1 MFLSRSTLV
10 ALLPYFLQ
18 ASAQAS
24 GTGTTTRYWDCC
36 KASCGWPGKLTL
48 ASGSNPVTSC
58 DASDNPL
65 TNYNAVSGC
74 NSGGAYMC
82 SNQSPW
88 AISSTLSYGFAAT
101 SIAGGSESTWC
112 CACYQLTFTSGP
124 VAGKTMIVQS
134 TNTGGDLGNNQ
145 FDIAMPGG
153 GFGIFNGCTAEWGTP
168 STGWGAQYGGIS
180 SRSQCDAFP
189 AHLQAGCYWRF
200 DWFMGADNPTVSFT
214 QVACPAALTAKSGCV
229 RANDAINESPTGAA
243 SVPTYTSG
251 AGAGT
256 SSTSTSSTASTKAGT
271 TTSSSTASSGTGAP
285 VAHWGQCGGL
295 TYSGSTVCAAPY
307 TCTYSSAYYSQCL

>member
-1 MFLSRSTLV
+1 MAGQEVRFI
-10 ALLPYFLQ
+10 LLPPPVSTKLTHP
-18 ASAQAS
+18 S
-24 GTGTTTRYWDCC
+24 TE
-36 KASCGWPGKLTL
+36 LTL

-88 AISSTLSYGFAAT
+88 AVSSTLSYGFAAT
-101 SIAGGSESTWC
+101 NIAGGSESTWC
-112 CACYQLTFTSGP
+112 CACYQLTFTSGA

-134 TNTGGDLGNNQ
+134 TNTGGDLGGNQ

-180 SRSQCDAFP
+180 TRSQCDAFP

-200 DWFMGADNPTVSFT
+200 DWFMGVSSLRFHLQVMQTNRFNRPIT
-214 QVACPAALTAKSGCV
+214 QPCHSHK
-229 RANDAINESPTGAA
+229 
-243 SVPTYTSG
+243 
-251 AGAGT
+251 
-256 SSTSTSSTASTKAGT
+256 
-271 TTSSSTASSGTGAP
+271 
-285 VAHWGQCGGL
+285 
-295 TYSGSTVCAAPY
+295 
-307 TCTYSSAYYSQCL
+307 